1 VERNFQKT
9 SINFH
14 YEFNVRHLSNVF
26 AGILQATPEAIK
38 EPDHMVQLWAHECE
52 RIYGDR
58 LVSPA
63 HLKIFKAFAA
73 DLAKKNF
80 PRTNLSKFYQEQN
93 PEPLIFTNFVAS
105 LDEPLYDRF
114 PS

>member
-1 VERNFQKT
+1 
-9 SINFH
+9 
-14 YEFNVRHLSNVF
+14 VF

-63 HLKIFKAFAA
+63 HLKIYKAFAA